1 MFSCHPQRLEALAA
15 NRQRLLTA
23 LITAQITEVL
33 VRYEGGGDEG
43 DVSEMVLKPESC
55 LPTLQ
60 SSILDY
66 SVVRSEYRE
75 ETYHYFLV
83 EKSMSLEEA
92 LRDFAFTWLDVHHG
106 GWENNEGGAG
116 VMTIRVADD
125 HFLLEHVEYYTES
138 SDYTYS
144 L

>member
-1 MFSCHPQRLEALAA
+1 MFSCRPQGLEALYA
-15 NRQRLLTA
+15 NRQRVLGA
-23 LITAQITEVL
+23 FITLNITEAI
-33 VRYEGGGDEG
+33 VRYEGGGDSG
-43 DVSEMVLKPESC
+43 DVCEMVLKPESC

-60 SSILDY
+60 SHFLDY
-66 SVVRSEYRE
+66 CVVCSEYRE
-75 ETYHYFLV
+75 EKYHYFLV

-92 LRDFAFTWLDVHHG
+92 LRDFVFTWLDVHHG

-125 HFLLEHVEYYTES
+125 DFSLEHTEYYTECN
-138 SDYTYS
+138 DYVYC

>member
-1 MFSCHPQRLEALAA
+1 MFSCHPQRLEALSI
-15 NRQRLLTA
+15 NRQRLLAA

-43 DVSEMVLKPESC
+43 DVSELVVEPASC
-55 LPTLQ
+55 LSTLQ

-83 EKSMSLEEA
+83 EKSLSLEEA